1 MLWNLMYLSTFLI
14 EVDNMKRKILLVD
27 DDPLIRADIKD
38 MLLDRGYNIIGEAS
52 DGFEAVEECKKHS
65 PDLVILDIDMPILDG
80 IKAGKIINK
89 ENLAGGILL
98 LTSFDGEEY
107 IEKAKS
113 IGAFGY
119 IVKPPNEKIIIP
131 TIEMCLSKVE
141 EFEKMKK
148 NLDDINSKLTER
160 KIIEK
165 AKGILIKEYS
175 ITEEDAYSRIRKLSM
190 DKRTTMV
197 EISKTIII
205 GYDA

>member
-1 MLWNLMYLSTFLI
+1 
-14 EVDNMKRKILLVD
+14 MKRKILLVD

>member
-1 MLWNLMYLSTFLI
+1 MG
-14 EVDNMKRKILLVD
+14 RKILLVD
-27 DDPLIRADIKD
+27 DDPLIRGDIKD
-38 MLLDRGYNIIGEAS
+38 MLLDRGYNIVGEAS

-80 IKAGKIINK
+80 IKAGKIITK

-98 LTSFDGEEY
+98 LTSFDGDEY

-119 IVKPPNEKIIIP
+119 IVKPPNEKSLIP
-131 TIEMCLSKVE
+131 SIEMCLSKVE

-148 NLDDINSKLTER
+148 NLDKINSKLTER

-165 AKGILIKEYS
+165 AKGILINEYS
-175 ITEEDAYSRIRKLSM
+175 ISEDEAYSRIRKLSM

-205 GYDA
+205 CYDV

>member
-1 MLWNLMYLSTFLI
+1 MYLSTFLI

-98 LTSFDGEEY
+98 LTSFDGDEY

>member
-1 MLWNLMYLSTFLI
+1 
-14 EVDNMKRKILLVD
+14 MKRKILLVD

-38 MLLDRGYNIIGEAS
+38 MLLDRGYNIIGEAC

-98 LTSFDGEEY
+98 LTSFDGDEY

>member
-1 MLWNLMYLSTFLI
+1 
-14 EVDNMKRKILLVD
+14 
-27 DDPLIRADIKD
+27 
-38 MLLDRGYNIIGEAS
+38 
-52 DGFEAVEECKKHS
+52 
-65 PDLVILDIDMPILDG
+65 
-80 IKAGKIINK
+80 
-89 ENLAGGILL
+89 
-98 LTSFDGEEY
+98 
-107 IEKAKS
+107 
-113 IGAFGY
+113 
-119 IVKPPNEKIIIP
+119 
-131 TIEMCLSKVE
+131 MCLSKVE

>member
-1 MLWNLMYLSTFLI
+1 MG
-14 EVDNMKRKILLVD
+14 RKILLVD
-27 DDPLIRADIKD
+27 DDPLIRGDIKD
-38 MLLDRGYNIIGEAS
+38 MLLDRGYNIVGEAS
-52 DGFEAVEECKKHS
+52 DGFEAVEECKKYS

-80 IKAGKIINK
+80 IKAGKIITK

-98 LTSFDGEEY
+98 LTSFDGDEY

-119 IVKPPNEKIIIP
+119 IVKPPNEKSLIP
-131 TIEMCLSKVE
+131 SIEMCLSKVE

-148 NLDDINSKLTER
+148 NLDKINSKLTER

-165 AKGILIKEYS
+165 AKGVLIKEYS
-175 ITEEDAYSRIRKLSM
+175 ISEDEAYSRIRKLSM

>member
-1 MLWNLMYLSTFLI
+1 MG
-14 EVDNMKRKILLVD
+14 RKILLVD
-27 DDPLIRADIKD
+27 DDPLIRGDIKD
-38 MLLDRGYNIIGEAS
+38 MLLDRGYNIVGEAS
-52 DGFEAVEECKKHS
+52 DGFEAVEECKKYS

-80 IKAGKIINK
+80 IKAGKIITK

-98 LTSFDGEEY
+98 LTSFDGDEY

-119 IVKPPNEKIIIP
+119 IVKPPNERSLIP
-131 TIEMCLSKVE
+131 SIEMCLSKVE

-148 NLDDINSKLTER
+148 NLDKINSKLTER

-165 AKGILIKEYS
+165 AKGVLIKEYS
-175 ITEEDAYSRIRKLSM
+175 ISEDEAYSRIRKLSM

>member
-1 MLWNLMYLSTFLI
+1 
-14 EVDNMKRKILLVD
+14 
-27 DDPLIRADIKD
+27 
-38 MLLDRGYNIIGEAS
+38 
-52 DGFEAVEECKKHS
+52 
-65 PDLVILDIDMPILDG
+65 MPILDG

-98 LTSFDGEEY
+98 LTSFDGDEY

>member
-1 MLWNLMYLSTFLI
+1 MYLSTFLI

-98 LTSFDGEEY
+98 LTSFEGDEY

>member
-1 MLWNLMYLSTFLI
+1 MYLCTFLV
-14 EVDNMKRKILLVD
+14 EVDSMGRKILLVD
-27 DDPLIRADIKD
+27 DDPLIRGDIKD
-38 MLLDRGYNIIGEAS
+38 MLLDRGYNIVGEAS
-52 DGFEAVEECKKHS
+52 DGFEAVEECKKYS

-80 IKAGKIINK
+80 IKAGKIITK

-98 LTSFDGEEY
+98 LTSFDGDEY

-119 IVKPPNEKIIIP
+119 IVKPPNEKSLIP
-131 TIEMCLSKVE
+131 SIEMCLSKVE

-148 NLDDINSKLTER
+148 NLDKINSKLTER

-165 AKGILIKEYS
+165 AKGVLIKEYS
-175 ITEEDAYSRIRKLSM
+175 ISEDEAYSRIRKLSM

>member
-1 MLWNLMYLSTFLI
+1 MYLCTFLV
-14 EVDNMKRKILLVD
+14 EVDSMGRKILLVD
-27 DDPLIRADIKD
+27 DDPLIRGDIKD
-38 MLLDRGYNIIGEAS
+38 MLLDRGYNIVGDAS

-80 IKAGKIINK
+80 IKAGKIITK

-98 LTSFDGEEY
+98 LTSFDGDEY

-119 IVKPPNEKIIIP
+119 IVKPPNEKSLIP
-131 TIEMCLSKVE
+131 SIEMCLSKVE

-148 NLDDINSKLTER
+148 NLDKINSKLTER

-165 AKGILIKEYS
+165 AKGILINEYS
-175 ITEEDAYSRIRKLSM
+175 LSEDEAYSRIRKLSM
-190 DKRTTMV
+190 DKRTIMV

-205 GYDA
+205 GYDV

>member
-1 MLWNLMYLSTFLI
+1 MG
-14 EVDNMKRKILLVD
+14 RKILLVD
-27 DDPLIRADIKD
+27 DDPLIRGDIKD
-38 MLLDRGYNIIGEAS
+38 MLLDRGYNIVGEAS

-80 IKAGKIINK
+80 IKAGKIITK

-98 LTSFDGEEY
+98 LTSFDGDEY

-119 IVKPPNEKIIIP
+119 IVKPPNEKSLIP
-131 TIEMCLSKVE
+131 SIEMCLSKVE
-141 EFEKMKK
+141 EFEKIKK
-148 NLDDINSKLTER
+148 NLDKINSKLTER

-165 AKGILIKEYS
+165 AKGILINEYS
-175 ITEEDAYSRIRKLSM
+175 ISEDEAYSRIRKLSM

-205 GYDA
+205 GYDV

>member
-1 MLWNLMYLSTFLI
+1 MYLCTFLV
-14 EVDNMKRKILLVD
+14 EVDSMGRKILLVD
-27 DDPLIRADIKD
+27 DDPLIRGDIKD
-38 MLLDRGYNIIGEAS
+38 MLLDRGYNIVGEAS

-80 IKAGKIINK
+80 IKAGKIITK

-98 LTSFDGEEY
+98 LTSFDGDEY

-119 IVKPPNEKIIIP
+119 IVKPPNEKSLIP
-131 TIEMCLSKVE
+131 SIEMCLSKVE

-148 NLDDINSKLTER
+148 NLDKINSKLTER

-165 AKGILIKEYS
+165 AKGILINEYS
-175 ITEEDAYSRIRKLSM
+175 LSEDEAYSRIRKLSM

-205 GYDA
+205 GYDV

>member
-1 MLWNLMYLSTFLI
+1 
-14 EVDNMKRKILLVD
+14 MKRKILLVD
-27 DDPLIRADIKD
+27 DDPLIRGDIKD
-38 MLLDRGYNIIGEAS
+38 MLLDRGYNIVGEAS

-80 IKAGKIINK
+80 IKAGKIITK

-98 LTSFDGEEY
+98 LTSFDGDEY

-119 IVKPPNEKIIIP
+119 ILKPPNEKSLIP
-131 TIEMCLSKVE
+131 SIEMCLSKVE

-148 NLDDINSKLTER
+148 NLENINSKLTER

-175 ITEEDAYSRIRKLSM
+175 ISEEEAYSRIRKFSM

-197 EISKTIII
+197 EIAKTIII

>member
-1 MLWNLMYLSTFLI
+1 MYLCTFLV
-14 EVDNMKRKILLVD
+14 EVDSMGRKILLVD
-27 DDPLIRADIKD
+27 DDPLIRGDIKD
-38 MLLDRGYNIIGEAS
+38 MLLDRGYNIVGEAS

-80 IKAGKIINK
+80 IKAGKIITK

-98 LTSFDGEEY
+98 LTSFDGDEY

-119 IVKPPNEKIIIP
+119 IVKPPNEKSLIP
-131 TIEMCLSKVE
+131 SIEMCLSKVE

-148 NLDDINSKLTER
+148 NLDKINSKLTER

-165 AKGILIKEYS
+165 AKGILINEYS
-175 ITEEDAYSRIRKLSM
+175 ISEDEAYSRIRKLSM

-205 GYDA
+205 GYDV

>member
-1 MLWNLMYLSTFLI
+1 MYLSTFLI

-98 LTSFDGEEY
+98 LTSFDGDEY

-119 IVKPPNEKIIIP
+119 IVKPSNEKIIIP

>member
-1 MLWNLMYLSTFLI
+1 MYLSTFLI

-98 LTSFDGEEY
+98 LTSFDGDEY
-107 IEKAKS
+107 RES
-113 IGAFGY
+113 
-119 IVKPPNEKIIIP
+119 
-131 TIEMCLSKVE
+131 
-141 EFEKMKK
+141 
-148 NLDDINSKLTER
+148 
-160 KIIEK
+160 
-165 AKGILIKEYS
+165 
-175 ITEEDAYSRIRKLSM
+175 
-190 DKRTTMV
+190 
-197 EISKTIII
+197 
-205 GYDA
+205 

>member
-1 MLWNLMYLSTFLI
+1 MS
-14 EVDNMKRKILLVD
+14 
-27 DDPLIRADIKD
+27 
-38 MLLDRGYNIIGEAS
+38 
-52 DGFEAVEECKKHS
+52 
-65 PDLVILDIDMPILDG
+65 
-80 IKAGKIINK
+80 
-89 ENLAGGILL
+89 
-98 LTSFDGEEY
+98 

>member
-1 MLWNLMYLSTFLI
+1 MG
-14 EVDNMKRKILLVD
+14 RKILLVD
-27 DDPLIRADIKD
+27 DDPLIRGDIKD
-38 MLLDRGYNIIGEAS
+38 MLLDRGYNIVGEAS

-80 IKAGKIINK
+80 IKAGKIITK

-98 LTSFDGEEY
+98 LTSFDGDEY

-119 IVKPPNEKIIIP
+119 IVKPPNEKSLIP
-131 TIEMCLSKVE
+131 SIEMCLSKVE

-148 NLDDINSKLTER
+148 NLDKINSKLTER

-165 AKGILIKEYS
+165 AKGILINEYS
-175 ITEEDAYSRIRKLSM
+175 LSEDEAYSRIRKLSM

-205 GYDA
+205 GYDV

>member
-1 MLWNLMYLSTFLI
+1 
-14 EVDNMKRKILLVD
+14 MKRKILLVD

-98 LTSFDGEEY
+98 LTSFDGDEY

>member
-1 MLWNLMYLSTFLI
+1 MG
-14 EVDNMKRKILLVD
+14 RKILLVD
-27 DDPLIRADIKD
+27 DDPLIRGDIKD
-38 MLLDRGYNIIGEAS
+38 MLLDRGYNIVGEAS

-80 IKAGKIINK
+80 IKAGKIITK

-98 LTSFDGEEY
+98 LTSFDGDEY

-119 IVKPPNEKIIIP
+119 IVKPPNEKSLIP
-131 TIEMCLSKVE
+131 SIEMCLSKVE

-148 NLDDINSKLTER
+148 NLDKINSKLTER

-165 AKGILIKEYS
+165 AKGILINEYS
-175 ITEEDAYSRIRKLSM
+175 ISEDEAYSRIRKLSM

-205 GYDA
+205 GYDV

>member
-1 MLWNLMYLSTFLI
+1 MYLSTFLI

-98 LTSFDGEEY
+98 LTSFEGDEY
-107 IEKAKS
+107 LEKAKS